1 MIAWNL
7 KKKKKKRN
15 LSYTDNSIH
24 EQQFQKN
31 CWDLCSMIYL
41 GGENVMNYQMH
52 WRGDLV
58 VDVDEFSPVMFL
70 SLS

>member
-1 MIAWNL
+1 M
-7 KKKKKKRN
+7 
-15 LSYTDNSIH
+15 T
-24 EQQFQKN
+24 
-31 CWDLCSMIYL
+31 YL

-58 VDVDEFSPVMFL
+58 DVDGFSPVMFL

>member
-1 MIAWNL
+1 MEL
-7 KKKKKKRN
+7 KKKN
-15 LSYTDNSIH
+15 LSCTDISIH
-24 EQQFQKN
+24 EQQFRKK
-31 CWDLCSMIYL
+31 CWEFCSMTYL

-58 VDVDEFSPVMFL
+58 VDVDGFSPVMFL

>member
-1 MIAWNL
+1 M
-7 KKKKKKRN
+7 
-15 LSYTDNSIH
+15 T
-24 EQQFQKN
+24 
-31 CWDLCSMIYL
+31 YL

-58 VDVDEFSPVMFL
+58 VDVDGFSPVMFL